1 MTTELRTPK
10 WRPGATMS
18 SEQAH
23 RILDLVKAGVKFPQS
38 LVNAAL
44 VATGDLTNQREM

>member
-1 MTTELRTPK
+1 MRTAE

-23 RILDLVKAGVKFPQS
+23 RILDLVKAGVKVPQS
-38 LVNAAL
+38 LINAAL
-44 VATGDLTNQREM
+44 VATGDLTNQKEEA